1 MIYCW
6 AVTIDNCLY
15 VCQQKF
21 GYEKEIKITLGVN
34 DTDAQILTVDG
45 VTTVLESVPQSQW
58 CLKYQELTMLPYVSN
73 PFRGYFFIHKMPIFQ
88 HKAYEIMF
96 SGWPKYPK
104 SQAWLNKFS
113 GFSELCN
120 AGTGSS
126 AMRALTNEGAMAQ
139 QSPSSASSQS
149 NTPTR
154 ATSPRSPQT
163 PSIAVDAAQMHMPHL
178 LADYTKPEFGSAGPF
193 LALLANSKVVF
204 PPHHPFMQF
213 SSSFIPK
220 AAEPPANAAEA
231 QDHFSATQP
240 PEQPQQ
246 LSPGKPSQQ
255 VPPTPK
261 AAAPAP
267 KAWQWWWWICWCW
280 WWCWWCWRDEVR
292 KNHADDEDIGSVY
305 DKQIDANDYN
315 VDDNDGW
322 CCGCWQ
328 CWWWQWW
335 FKSWLI
341 AGKWWSR
348 PLPWWCGC

>member
-1 MIYCW
+1 
-6 AVTIDNCLY
+6 
-15 VCQQKF
+15 
-21 GYEKEIKITLGVN
+21 
-34 DTDAQILTVDG
+34 
-45 VTTVLESVPQSQW
+45 
-58 CLKYQELTMLPYVSN
+58 MLPYVSN
-73 PFRGYFFIHKMPIFQ
+73 LFRGYFFIHKMPIFQ
-88 HKAYEIMF
+88 HKAFEIMF

-139 QSPSSASSQS
+139 QSPSPASSQS

-163 PSIAVDAAQMHMPHL
+163 PSNAVDAAQMHMPHL

-213 SSSFIPK
+213 STSFFPK
-220 AAEPPANAAEA
+220 AAEPPGNVAEA
-231 QDHFSATQP
+231 QDHSSATQP

-267 KAWQWWWWICWCW
+267 KA
-280 WWCWWCWRDEVR
+280 
-292 KNHADDEDIGSVY
+292 
-305 DKQIDANDYN
+305 
-315 VDDNDGW
+315 
-322 CCGCWQ
+322 
-328 CWWWQWW
+328 
-335 FKSWLI
+335 
-341 AGKWWSR
+341 
-348 PLPWWCGC
+348 